1 MFLHVLQLSSQQF
14 PADTARQRGWWEPHL
29 QRRHLAR
36 ASHPAHCA
44 PNMLREAG
52 ETLFWLGTC
61 HGGCPWARQAEQEAP
76 RCHGFASM
84 PVPAGDRLDLSPR
97 GASASQPAGT
107 RGASKARCSPTPK
120 CQQEASSQRAK
131 AWTPCQLSTGC
142 RRRTPKPAQSP
153 ISRKLT
159 CLNKINK

>member
-1 MFLHVLQLSSQQF
+1 MLRLPSQQF

-61 HGGCPWARQAEQEAP
+61 HGGCPWARQAEQEVP
-76 RCHGFASM
+76 RCHGFAST

-97 GASASQPAGT
+97 GASASQPASRHPWGKQSPLQPHPKMPA
-107 RGASKARCSPTPK
+107 RSQQPASQSLDTLPAFRWLQEEDTQISTKPH
-120 CQQEASSQRAK
+120 QQEVNLFKQ
-131 AWTPCQLSTGC
+131 
-142 RRRTPKPAQSP
+142 
-153 ISRKLT
+153 
-159 CLNKINK
+159 NK

>member
-1 MFLHVLQLSSQQF
+1 MLRLPSQQF

-61 HGGCPWARQAEQEAP
+61 HGGCPWARRAKPSKKHHVAMALPACQCQLGTVWTFPHE
-76 RCHGFASM
+76 
-84 PVPAGDRLDLSPR
+84 VPAP
-97 GASASQPAGT
+97 ASQPAGS

-131 AWTPCQLSTGC
+131 AWTPCQLSAGC
-142 RRRTPKPAQSP
+142 RRRTPKSAQSP

>member
-1 MFLHVLQLSSQQF
+1 MFLHVLRLPSQQF

-61 HGGCPWARQAEQEAP
+61 HGGCPWARRAKPSKKHHVAMALPACQCQLGTVWTFPHEV
-76 RCHGFASM
+76 
-84 PVPAGDRLDLSPR
+84 PVPA
-97 GASASQPAGT
+97 SQQAPVGQAKPAAAPPQN
-107 RGASKARCSPTPK
+107 ASKKPA
-120 CQQEASSQRAK
+120 ASK
-131 AWTPCQLSTGC
+131 
-142 RRRTPKPAQSP
+142 PKPGHPASFPLAAGGGHPNQHKAPSAG
-153 ISRKLT
+153 S
-159 CLNKINK
+159 